1 MSDTDRQFAEI
12 WAMDEPAERDPVFA
26 LGVMQAIEQRR
37 FRLEAAGLAVIV
49 VAGCA
54 AVWALGPVL
63 APGVEA
69 FMPAADNAAVG
80 PIAAGIVMA
89 VFIWTWVTGRL
100 GPMPA

>member
-1 MSDTDRQFAEI
+1 MSDADRRFAEL

-26 LGVMQAIEQRR
+26 LGVMQGIERRR
-37 FRLEAAGLAVIV
+37 FWLEATGLAVVV

-54 AVWALGPVL
+54 VVWALGPAL

-69 FMPAADNAAVG
+69 FMPAADNAAAG
-80 PIAAGIVMA
+80 PIAAGLVMS

-100 GPMPA
+100 GLAPA